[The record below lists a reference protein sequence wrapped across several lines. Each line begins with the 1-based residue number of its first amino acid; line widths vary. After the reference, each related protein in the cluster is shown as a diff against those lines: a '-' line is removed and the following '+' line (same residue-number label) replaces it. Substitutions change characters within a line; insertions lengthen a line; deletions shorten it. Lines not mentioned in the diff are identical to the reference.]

1 MLVSDL
7 KNSLFNLS
15 KTINK
20 LTDKEYTQPIK
31 SLSYSTIGSHVRH
44 ILEFVQCL
52 SEQYDAD
59 TVNYDL
65 RKRDKDIET
74 SSETACKTIETIIS
88 RLQPKDKKLRV
99 VFTNY
104 NGGVSHCETTFFRE
118 IMYNIEHCI
127 HHEALIKVAL
137 MEIGK
142 LDCLDSNFGVA
153 PSTIKNRQSAI

>member
-15 KTINK
+15 KTIHK
-20 LTDKEYTQPIK
+20 LTNEEYTLPIK
-31 SLSYSTIGSHVRH
+31 SLSCSTIGSHVRH

-52 SEQYDAD
+52 CEQYDAD

-65 RKRDKDIET
+65 RKRDIAIET
-74 SSETACKTIETIIS
+74 SLETACRNIETIIN
-88 RLQPKDKKLRV
+88 RLQPKDKKLQV

-104 NGGVSHCETTFFRE
+104 NGEVSHCETTFYRE
-118 IMYNIEHCI
+118 ILYNIEHCI

-142 LDCLDSNFGVA
+142 LNCIDSNFGVA
-153 PSTIKNRQSAI
+153 PSTIKNRQSAL